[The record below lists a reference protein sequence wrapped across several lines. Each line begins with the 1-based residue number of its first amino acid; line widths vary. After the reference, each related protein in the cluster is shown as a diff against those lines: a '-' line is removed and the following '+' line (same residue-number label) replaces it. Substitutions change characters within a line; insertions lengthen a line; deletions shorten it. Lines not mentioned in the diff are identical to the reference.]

1 MRLGVNEVCGCGQA
15 GGGVDMQVRV
25 WTSRC
30 GCGQAGAGVDK
41 QVRVWTS
48 RSSQCCRQVWI
59 LQRQATPRSPAPQIK
74 EKEMAVLGRL
84 LVSGAVLVMVATFL
98 TQAVILPER
107 KARIVCYFSNWA
119 IYRPGIGSYRIEDMP
134 SDMCTHIV
142 YSFIGVSNVTW
153 EVLILDEENDVVNNG
168 FANFTAISKS
178 KPHVHSMLAIGGWG
192 EGGKKYSQM
201 AGVPARRT
209 SLIRSIVKFMNTYG
223 FDGFDL
229 DWEYPGAT
237 DRGGGFKDKDTFRE
251 FVKEL
256 REAFYAENKGWEISM
271 AVPVAKFRLQEGYHV
286 YDLCSMLDAI
296 HVMTYDLRGNWAGF
310 TDVHSPLY
318 KRPFDQWAY
327 EKLNVKDG
335 LELWVEKGC
344 PKDKLIVGV
353 PFYGRTFTLGSKDN
367 NGLRA
372 GIKKWEGGGKP
383 GPYTGA
389 KGFLAYYEIC
399 PLVSDINSGWTKKY
413 DDIGKC
419 PYAYAEIDDDQ
430 WVGYED
436 VESLQIKM
444 DFIKEQGY
452 GGAMTWAIDMDDFH
466 GTCGPINPLMT
477 VLYTS
482 MKDYIVPEP
491 PAQPPRPS
499 KPWETPW
506 EGPTRPSAAGGSVE
520 AVTQP
525 STSTPST
532 STQAPWRPPSSTT
545 TATPSTTTTSPPP
558 EPDQSEPADVDSSPI
573 VVDLGSNM
581 DCTQQQYF
589 PHAQCN
595 KYYWCVHGD
604 PVVQSCRPGTYWDP
618 VKFICNWPSQV
629 RDTQCSRND
638 S

>member
-1 MRLGVNEVCGCGQA
+1 
-15 GGGVDMQVRV
+15 
-25 WTSRC
+25 
-30 GCGQAGAGVDK
+30 
-41 QVRVWTS
+41 
-48 RSSQCCRQVWI
+48 
-59 LQRQATPRSPAPQIK
+59 
-74 EKEMAVLGRL
+74 MAVSRRL
-84 LVSGAVLVMVATFL
+84 LATGAVLAAVATLL

-119 IYRPGIGSYRIEDMP
+119 VYRPGIGSYRIEDMP
-134 SDMCTHIV
+134 AEMCTHIV

-153 EVLILDEENDVVNNG
+153 EVLVLDEENDIVKNG
-168 FANFTAISKS
+168 FANFTAVAKS
-178 KPHVHSMLAIGGWG
+178 KAGVYSMLAIGGWG

-201 AGVPARRT
+201 AQVPQRRT

-237 DRGGGFKDKDTFRE
+237 DRGGGFKDKDAFRD

-256 REAFYAENKGWEISM
+256 REAFYVENKGWEISM

-286 YDLCSMLDAI
+286 HDLCSMLDAI
-296 HVMTYDLRGNWAGF
+296 HVMTYDLRGNWVGF
-310 TDVHSPLY
+310 ADVHSPLY

-335 LELWVEKGC
+335 LQLWVDEGC

-353 PFYGRTFTLGSKDN
+353 PFYGRSFTLGSKDN
-367 NGLRA
+367 TDLRA

-399 PLVSDINSGWTKKY
+399 PLVSDANSGWTKKF
-413 DDIGKC
+413 DDVGKC
-419 PYAYAEIDDDQ
+419 PYAYAGDQ

-444 DFIKEQGY
+444 DFIRAQGY
-452 GGAMTWAIDMDDFH
+452 GGAMTWAIDMDDFQ
-466 GTCGPINPLMT
+466 GTCGPVNPLMT
-477 VLYTS
+477 VLYNS
-482 MKDYIVPEP
+482 MKNYVVPVP
-491 PAQPPRPS
+491 PAQPPKPS

-506 EGPTRPSAAGGSVE
+506 EGPTRPSSSGGS
-520 AVTQP
+520 AP
-525 STSTPST
+525 
-532 STQAPWRPPSSTT
+532 TQAPVPTPSRTTPAATTPSSAAPVSVLATT
-545 TATPSTTTTSPPP
+545 PDHGPTQAPESSPPGVG
-558 EPDQSEPADVDSSPI
+558 QQK
-573 VVDLGSNM
+573 M

-589 PHAQCN
+589 PHDQCD

-604 PVVQSCRPGTYWDP
+604 PVVQSCKPGTYWDP
-618 VKFICNWPSQV
+618 EKSICNWPSQI
-629 RDTQCSRND
+629 RITSCTAQEG
-638 S
+638 